1 MWSAPVYWMW
11 TKSQPDSTI
20 RQMVDSQA
28 YEILRPLHIEL
39 LKMQR
44 WASETGV
51 QLLAIFEGR
60 DRAGKGGA
68 IKCITEH
75 LNPRGYRVVALPK
88 PTERER
94 TQWYFQRCISHL
106 PSGGELVFFDRSW
119 YNRAGLERV
128 MGFCEPEEACEFLDS
143 VPKIERMLV
152 RSGITPFKFY
162 FSLHSEEQA
171 RRLKERGNN
180 PLRQWQLTP
189 LDRVAQEKWDDYTQ
203 AGEEMFLHTS
213 IPEAPWICVDSNDG
227 WWALVN
233 VIRYLLSHLDYPN
246 KETGLLEVDPQI
258 ILTIPKVEP
267 NHDS

>member
-94 TQWYFQRCISHL
+94 TQWYFQRYISHL
-106 PSGGELVFFDRSW
+106 PSGGELVFFDRS
-119 YNRAGLERV
+119 
-128 MGFCEPEEACEFLDS
+128 
-143 VPKIERMLV
+143 
-152 RSGITPFKFY
+152 
-162 FSLHSEEQA
+162 
-171 RRLKERGNN
+171 
-180 PLRQWQLTP
+180 
-189 LDRVAQEKWDDYTQ
+189 
-203 AGEEMFLHTS
+203 
-213 IPEAPWICVDSNDG
+213 
-227 WWALVN
+227 
-233 VIRYLLSHLDYPN
+233 
-246 KETGLLEVDPQI
+246 
-258 ILTIPKVEP
+258 
-267 NHDS
+267 

>member
-11 TKSQPDSTI
+11 TKSQPNSTI

-60 DRAGKGGA
+60 DGAGKGGA

-75 LNPRGYRVVALPK
+75 LIPRGYRVVALPK

-94 TQWYFQRCISHL
+94 TQWYFQRYISHL

-119 YNRAGLERV
+119 YNRA
-128 MGFCEPEEACEFLDS
+128 
-143 VPKIERMLV
+143 
-152 RSGITPFKFY
+152 
-162 FSLHSEEQA
+162 
-171 RRLKERGNN
+171 
-180 PLRQWQLTP
+180 
-189 LDRVAQEKWDDYTQ
+189 
-203 AGEEMFLHTS
+203 
-213 IPEAPWICVDSNDG
+213 
-227 WWALVN
+227 
-233 VIRYLLSHLDYPN
+233 
-246 KETGLLEVDPQI
+246 
-258 ILTIPKVEP
+258 
-267 NHDS
+267 